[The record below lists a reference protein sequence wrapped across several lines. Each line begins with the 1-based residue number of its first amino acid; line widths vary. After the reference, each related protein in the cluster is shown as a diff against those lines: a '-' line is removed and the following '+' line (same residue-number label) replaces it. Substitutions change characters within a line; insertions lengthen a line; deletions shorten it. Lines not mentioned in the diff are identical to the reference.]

1 LKGANRKAALNGN
14 FSTFQQD
21 GTFGRS
27 GPRGR
32 LADTAYSSLRGEI
45 ESGALAPG
53 AVLYELD
60 LVERLSMSRT
70 PVREALHRLC
80 TEGYLAQQYRGYMV
94 VELTNRDLANVY
106 RVRGVL
112 EGMAARQA
120 AAARSR
126 VDIAILQDFIDRA
139 EMAIAEGRTADSAE
153 IAEQFHDAL
162 AKASGNN
169 YLYAT
174 LMGTRRYV
182 EPYRKQISPVHG
194 LAERALAEH
203 KEILATIERGD
214 GDAAEFA
221 AREHTRRTLW
231 AIVHG
236 GEEQL
241 F

>member
-1 LKGANRKAALNGN
+1 MNGHSN
-14 FSTFQQD
+14 PLDAGSFT
-21 GTFGRS
+21 RS

-32 LADTAYSSLRGEI
+32 LADGAYSSLRQEI
-45 ESGALAPG
+45 ESGTLPPG
-53 AVLYELD
+53 SVLYELD

-80 TEGYLAQQYRGYMV
+80 TEGYLSQQYRGYLV
-94 VELTNRDLANVY
+94 VELTDKDLANVY
-106 RVRGVL
+106 RVRGML

-126 VDIAILQDFIDRA
+126 VDIAILQEFIDQA
-139 EMAIAEGRTADSAE
+139 EKAVLEGRTRESAA

-162 AKASGNN
+162 AKASGNG

-174 LMGTRRYV
+174 LMDTRRYV
-182 EPYRKQISPVHG
+182 EPYRNRIEPVHG
-194 LAERALAEH
+194 LAQRALEEH

-236 GEEQL
+236 SEEHL
-241 F
+241 D

>member
-1 LKGANRKAALNGN
+1 LNGN
-14 FSTFQQD
+14 FNNLEQNSDFL
-21 GTFGRS
+21 RS

-32 LADTAYSSLRGEI
+32 LADLAYSSLRGEL
-45 ESGALAPG
+45 ESGLLSPG
-53 AVLYELD
+53 ASLYELE
-60 LVERLSMSRT
+60 LVERLNMSRT

-80 TEGYLAQQYRGYMV
+80 TEGYLSQGYRGYRV
-94 VELTNRDLANVY
+94 VELTDRDLANVF

-126 VDIAILQDFIDRA
+126 VDIAILQDHIDRTELEIADGMSAA
-139 EMAIAEGRTADSAE
+139 ES
-153 IAEQFHDAL
+153 AEQFHDAL
-162 AKASGNN
+162 AKASGNS

-174 LMGTRRYV
+174 LRDTQRYF
-182 EPYRKQISPVHG
+182 EPYRRRIAPVHG
-194 LAERALAEH
+194 LAQRALAEH
-203 KEILATIERGD
+203 KEILDTIIRGD

-241 F
+241 D

>member
-1 LKGANRKAALNGN
+1 
-14 FSTFQQD
+14 
-21 GTFGRS
+21 
-27 GPRGR
+27 
-32 LADTAYSSLRGEI
+32 
-45 ESGALAPG
+45 LAPG
-53 AVLYELD
+53 AVLFELD
-60 LVERLSMSRT
+60 LVARLNMSRT

-80 TEGYLAQQYRGYMV
+80 TEGYLSQQYRGYMV

-120 AAARSR
+120 AGARSR
-126 VDIAILQDFIDRA
+126 VDIAILQDFIDLA
-139 EMAIAEGRTADSAE
+139 QKAIAEGRTADSAD

-162 AKASGNN
+162 AKASGNS

-182 EPYRKQISPVHG
+182 EPYRKRISPVHG
-194 LAERALAEH
+194 LAQRALEEH

-236 GEEQL
+236 GEEEQL
-241 F
+241 Y